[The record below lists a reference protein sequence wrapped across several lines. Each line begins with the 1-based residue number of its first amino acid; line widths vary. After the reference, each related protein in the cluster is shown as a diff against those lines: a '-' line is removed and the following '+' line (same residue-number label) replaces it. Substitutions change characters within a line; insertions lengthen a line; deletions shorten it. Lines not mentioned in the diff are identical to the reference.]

1 MELQDFVKLH
11 EMKAKAARI
20 YDKNRNDVRTSVSY
34 TAEEHEELVSMLKEL
49 EKSRRELQRYRE
61 RDAAREKEAME
72 VLDYLKN
79 GPDIPKEPFSFPN
92 NEVMVS
98 AMKLQSCFRG
108 STFLVDRE
116 PIEFLADEKSNTYF
130 ILGDCETKEDVDCKV
145 IERLSRAAYKT
156 EPYYSD
162 VSNRKFHARMMD
174 GINKYLGTNF
184 TKEDIEIIYTYLGNA
199 CNHEKTLEFVRSGF
213 DMDVLLE
220 KSEDFEK

>member
-20 YDKNRNDVRTSVSY
+20 YDKDRNDVRTSVSY
-34 TAEEHEELVSMLKEL
+34 TAEEHEELVSMLREL
-49 EKSRRELQRYRE
+49 ERYRE

-92 NEVMVS
+92 NEVMVA

-130 ILGDCETKEDVDCKV
+130 ILGNCETKEDVDCKV
-145 IERLSRAAYKT
+145 LEWLSRAAYKT
-156 EPYYSD
+156 ESYHSK
-162 VSNRKFHARMMD
+162 VANENFHRSILS
-174 GINKYLGTNF
+174 GINAYLGTNF
-184 TKEDIEIIYTYLGNA
+184 TKEDIEIIYTYLGNS
-199 CNHEKTLEFVRSGF
+199 CHHEKTLEFVRSGF

>member
-20 YDKNRNDVRTSVSY
+20 YDKDRNDVRTSVSY

-49 EKSRRELQRYRE
+49 QRYRE
-61 RDAAREKEAME
+61 RDATREKEAME
-72 VLDYLKN
+72 ILDYLKN
-79 GPDIPKEPFSFPN
+79 GPDIPKKPFSFPN
-92 NEVMVS
+92 NEVMVA

-108 STFLVDRE
+108 STFLIDRE

-130 ILGDCETKEDVDCKV
+130 ILGNCETKEDVDCKV

-162 VSNRKFHARMMD
+162 VSNRKFHAKMLD

-184 TKEDIEIIYTYLGNA
+184 TKEDIEIIYTNLGNA

-213 DMDVLLE
+213 DMDTFLE
-220 KSEDFEK
+220 ETEELDK

>member
-20 YDKNRNDVRTSVSY
+20 YDEDRNDVRTSVSY
-34 TAEEHEELVSMLKEL
+34 TAEEHEKLASML
-49 EKSRRELQRYRE
+49 RELKRYRE

-79 GPDIPKEPFSFPN
+79 GPDIPKKPFSFPN
-92 NEVMVS
+92 NEVMVA

-130 ILGDCETKEDVDCKV
+130 ILGNCETKEDVDCKV
-145 IERLSRAAYKT
+145 IEHLSRAAYKT
-156 EPYYSD
+156 EPYDSY
-162 VSNRKFHARMMD
+162 VSNKRFHSKMLD
-174 GINKYLGTNF
+174 GINKYLGTDF
-184 TKEDIEIIYTYLGNA
+184 EEIDMETIYTNLGNA

-213 DMDVLLE
+213 DMDVFLE
-220 KSEDFEK
+220 ETEELGK